1 MDNKYFLIRISET
14 KDGKLKI
21 SSRNYGFTPLELIGL
36 LHYKMDDIRAQMKG
50 QIKPDIIER
59 KLVKGEIDDTE
70 GR

>member
-1 MDNKYFLIRISET
+1 MDNKYFLIRISEN

-59 KLVKGEIDDTE
+59 KLVKGGLHDTE
-70 GR
+70 